1 MIKPASESQPS
12 ALEQTRTQRMILFVV
27 TLALLNLPLLI
38 IGLIDLRSSPVT
50 LILTLIT
57 YGYYAL
63 YYALVRRGYGVPAT
77 YGCVTLLAVLIG
89 AGVHNGGG
97 FLLALN
103 SLYALL
109 LVAVGLVLDDAR
121 ALDFTLLICVLCY
134 GAVAAIELALQ
145 PPLVFA
151 GLYETN
157 NRLAVTA
164 SVVTML
170 VTLAGI
176 WRLMRANLL
185 MMRRTTAEI
194 ERARRS
200 AEDRARENATLVAE
214 AESGNRQ
221 LRATEARL
229 RATVDALALPLIPLE
244 NGIALLPLVGYV
256 DQARGER
263 LIGALLDGIHSQRV
277 RGVVIDIT
285 GLRDVDERV
294 AATLLRGAQA
304 ARLLGASVVLS
315 GVGAETAQALVSL
328 HTSMDAIETTGNL
341 HDALVRLA
349 RV

>member
-1 MIKPASESQPS
+1 MSDRASIRQPT
-12 ALEQTRTQRMILFVV
+12 ALEQTRTQRMQIFVV

-103 SLYALL
+103 ALYALL

-121 ALDFTLLICVLCY
+121 ALDYTLLICVISY
-134 GAVAAIELALQ
+134 GAVAAVELTLQ

-151 GLYETN
+151 SLYATN
-157 NRLAVTA
+157 NRLAVSA
-164 SVVTML
+164 SVVTVL

-176 WRLMRANLL
+176 WRLMRANVT
-185 MMRRTTAEI
+185 MMQRTTTEI

-200 AEDRARENATLVAE
+200 AEERAHENAGLVAE
-214 AESGNRQ
+214 AESSNRQ
-221 LRATEARL
+221 LRTTEARL

-256 DQARGER
+256 DQARGEQ

-285 GLRDVDERV
+285 GLRGVDERV

-304 ARLLGASVVLS
+304 ARLLGTTVVLS

-328 HTSMDAIETTGNL
+328 HTSMDALETTGSLN
-341 HDALVRLA
+341 DALARLA
-349 RV
+349 RS

>member
-1 MIKPASESQPS
+1 MSDRASIRQPT
-12 ALEQTRTQRMILFVV
+12 ALEQTRTQRMQIFVV

-103 SLYALL
+103 ALYALL

-121 ALDFTLLICVLCY
+121 ALDYTLLICVISY
-134 GAVAAIELALQ
+134 GAVAAVELTLQ

-151 GLYETN
+151 SLYATN
-157 NRLAVTA
+157 NRLAVSA

-176 WRLMRANLL
+176 WRLMRANVT
-185 MMRRTTAEI
+185 MMQRTTAEI
-194 ERARRS
+194 ECARRS
-200 AEDRARENATLVAE
+200 AEERAHENAGLVAE
-214 AESGNRQ
+214 AESSNRQ
-221 LRATEARL
+221 LRTTEARL

-304 ARLLGASVVLS
+304 ARLLGTTVVLS

-328 HTSMDAIETTGNL
+328 HTSMDALETTGSLN
-341 HDALVRLA
+341 DALARLA
-349 RV
+349 RS

>member
-1 MIKPASESQPS
+1 MSDRASNSQPS
-12 ALEQTRTQRMILFVV
+12 ALEQTRTQRMRIFVV

-77 YGCVTLLAVLIG
+77 YGCVTLLALLIG

-103 SLYALL
+103 ALYALL

-121 ALDFTLLICVLCY
+121 ALDYTLLICVISY
-134 GAVAAIELALQ
+134 GAVAAAELTLQ

-151 GLYETN
+151 SLYATN
-157 NRLAVTA
+157 NQLAVSA

-176 WRLMRANLL
+176 WRLMRANVT
-185 MMRRTTAEI
+185 MMQRTTAEI

-200 AEDRARENATLVAE
+200 AEERARENAALVAE
-214 AESGNRQ
+214 AEQSNRQ
-221 LRATEARL
+221 LRTTEARL

-263 LIGALLDGIHSQRV
+263 LIGALLEGIHSQRV

-304 ARLLGASVVLS
+304 ARLLGTTVVLS

-328 HTSMDAIETTGNL
+328 HTSMDALETTGSLN
-341 HDALVRLA
+341 DALARLA
-349 RV
+349 RT

>member
-1 MIKPASESQPS
+1 MSDRASIRQPT
-12 ALEQTRTQRMILFVV
+12 ALEQTRTQRMQIFVV

-103 SLYALL
+103 ALYALL

-121 ALDFTLLICVLCY
+121 ALDYTLLICVISY
-134 GAVAAIELALQ
+134 GAVAAVELTLQ

-151 GLYETN
+151 SLYATN
-157 NRLAVTA
+157 NRLAVSA
-164 SVVTML
+164 SVVTVL

-176 WRLMRANLL
+176 WRLMRANVT
-185 MMRRTTAEI
+185 MMQRTTAEI
-194 ERARRS
+194 ECARRS
-200 AEDRARENATLVAE
+200 AEERAHENAGLVAE
-214 AESGNRQ
+214 AESSNRQ
-221 LRATEARL
+221 LRTTEARL

-256 DQARGER
+256 DQARGEQ

-285 GLRDVDERV
+285 GLRGVDERV

-304 ARLLGASVVLS
+304 ARLLGTTVVLS

-328 HTSMDAIETTGNL
+328 HTSMDALETTGSLN
-341 HDALVRLA
+341 DALARLA
-349 RV
+349 RS

>member
-1 MIKPASESQPS
+1 MSTPAGDSLPT
-12 ALEQTRTQRMILFVV
+12 ALEQTRIQRMRIFVV

-38 IGLIDLRSSPVT
+38 IGIIDLRSSPVT

-57 YGYYAL
+57 FGYYAL
-63 YYALVRRGYGVPAT
+63 YYVLVQRGYGVPAT

-103 SLYALL
+103 ALYALL

-121 ALDFTLLICVLCY
+121 ALDYTLLICVLSY
-134 GAVAAIELALQ
+134 GVVAAVELAIQ

-151 GLYETN
+151 SLYQTN
-157 NRLAVTA
+157 NRLAVSA

-176 WRLMRANLL
+176 WRLMRANLT

-194 ERARRS
+194 ERARGS
-200 AEDRARENATLVAE
+200 AEDRARENAALVAE
-214 AESGNRQ
+214 AESSNRQ

-263 LIGALLDGIHSQRV
+263 LIGALLEGIHSQRV

-304 ARLLGASVVLS
+304 ARLLGTTVVLS

-328 HTSMDAIETTGNL
+328 HTSIDALETTGSLN
-341 HDALVRLA
+341 DALARLT
-349 RV
+349 RS